1 MLKSLYI
8 HIPFCRKKCPYC
20 DFYSLVYDQSLA
32 ASYVGAL
39 CGQIKALDSEF
50 SSIYI
55 GGGTPSILSITSL
68 KKLLGSL
75 RSISGNL
82 SEFTIEVNPESIDQ
96 DKLKLFIEGGVNR
109 ISIGVQ
115 SFFDSKLKK
124 LGRVHDSE
132 KAKQAIKL
140 AKGAGFKD
148 LGIDLI
154 FGAEGETLADWLSEL
169 NQAVSSGIN
178 HISTY
183 CLTYE
188 KNTPLFLQ
196 IKRKFITPLDD
207 ALLAKMYMGAVNYLS
222 KQGFEHYEISNF
234 AQPGFQSQHNMNYW
248 QGNPYLGLGPTAVSF
263 IKGRR
268 ERNVS
273 DVWEYIERLDKGQN
287 PVVFS
292 ESLSRRRQAKEL
304 AAIKVRTKQGIDF
317 EWFKRRTG
325 YDFPNF
331 ENKALDQLLGSG
343 LLKYRWRNK
352 QITGVYLTKKG
363 FCFADTVSS
372 SFL

>member
-1 MLKSLYI
+1 M
-8 HIPFCRKKCPYC
+8 
-20 DFYSLVYDQSLA
+20 
-32 ASYVGAL
+32 
-39 CGQIKALDSEF
+39 
-50 SSIYI
+50 
-55 GGGTPSILSITSL
+55 
-68 KKLLGSL
+68 
-75 RSISGNL
+75 
-82 SEFTIEVNPESIDQ
+82 
-96 DKLKLFIEGGVNR
+96 GVNR

-140 AKGAGFKD
+140 AKGAGFND
-148 LGIDLI
+148 LWIDLI